1 MSVQQQ
7 VSEEATIQ
15 IKMTYKNI
23 MSRKTIELEAIDP
36 VEIYGAANKNLEALC
51 TYFPNLKVIARGNQI
66 ILEGSD
72 EDTESFESKINK
84 LIERRNHKM
93 KLTPYDV
100 EDLFDGDA
108 SPDRFKL
115 TGDAVIVFGNDG
127 KPIKA
132 RNKTQQEMVKAYFEN
147 DLIYAIGPAGTG
159 KTYIA
164 IALAVKALKNREV
177 KRIILTRPAVEA
189 GERLGFLPGDL
200 KDKLDPYLQPLYDAL
215 GDMIPARKL
224 QELMAD
230 GTIQIAPLAY
240 MRGRTLDRACVIL
253 DEAQNTNLGQL
264 KMFLTRMGCD
274 AKFIVTGDASQIDLP
289 NKNDSGLLKGIELTR
304 NIKGISTIVFKNED
318 IVRHPLVAKIVKAF
332 DKVSAAKAN
341 KEKVTDECR

>member
-1 MSVQQQ
+1 
-7 VSEEATIQ
+7 
-15 IKMTYKNI
+15 
-23 MSRKTIELEAIDP
+23 MSRQSIRLEAIDP
-36 VEIYGAANKNLEALC
+36 VEIYGPGNRNLEALC
-51 TYFPNLKVIARGNQI
+51 SYFPQLKVVARGNEL
-66 ILEGSD
+66 ILDGKE
-72 EDTESFESKINK
+72 EDVTGFTAKLNM
-84 LIERRNHKM
+84 LIERRQHKM
-93 KLTPYDV
+93 NLTPYDV
-100 EDLFDGDA
+100 EDIFDGEA
-108 SPDRFKL
+108 SPDRFRL
-115 TGDAVIVFGNDG
+115 SGESVIVHGNDG

-132 RNKTQQEMVKAYFEN
+132 RNRTQQEMVKSYFEN
-147 DLIYAIGPAGTG
+147 DLIFAVGPAGTG

-164 IALAVKALKNREV
+164 IALAVRALKNREI

-215 GDMIPARKL
+215 GDMIPAKRL
-224 QELMAD
+224 QEFMAE

-289 NKNDSGLLKGIELTR
+289 NKRDSGLLKGIELTR
-304 NIKGISTIVFKNED
+304 DIKGVKTIFFKNED
-318 IVRHPLVAKIVKAF
+318 IVRHPLVTKIVKAF
-332 DKVSAAKAN
+332 EKAEN
-341 KEKVTDECR
+341 EKEQA

>member
-1 MSVQQQ
+1 MSK
-7 VSEEATIQ
+7 STI
-15 IKMTYKNI
+15 
-23 MSRKTIELEAIDP
+23 RLEAIDP
-36 VEIYGAANKNLEALC
+36 IEIYGAANKNLEALC
-51 TYFPNLKVIARGNQI
+51 SYFPELKAVARGCEI
-66 ILEGSD
+66 ILEGKD
-72 EDTESFESKINK
+72 EDIEKFTSKLK
-84 LIERRNHKM
+84 MLIERRQHKM
-93 KLTPYDV
+93 NITPYDV
-100 EDLFDGDA
+100 EDLFEHEDK
-108 SPDRFKL
+108 PDRFRL
-115 TGDAVIVFGNDG
+115 CGDSVIVHGNDG

-132 RNKTQQEMVKAYFEN
+132 RNRTQEEMVKAYFEN
-147 DLIYAIGPAGTG
+147 DLVFAVGPAGTG

-164 IALAVKALKNREV
+164 IALAVRALKNREI

-215 GDMIPARKL
+215 GDMIPPKRL
-224 QELMAD
+224 QEFMAE

-289 NKNDSGLLKGIELTR
+289 HKGDSGLLKGIDLTK
-304 NIKGISTIVFKNED
+304 NIKGVKTIFFKNED

-332 DKVSAAKAN
+332 EQA
-341 KEKVTDECR
+341 

>member
-1 MSVQQQ
+1 MSK
-7 VSEEATIQ
+7 ETI
-15 IKMTYKNI
+15 
-23 MSRKTIELEAIDP
+23 RLEAIDP
-36 VEIYGAANKNLEALC
+36 IEIYGAANRNLEALC
-51 TYFPNLKVIARGNQI
+51 SYFPNLKVAARGNDI
-66 ILEGSD
+66 HLDGCT
-72 EDTESFESKINK
+72 EDIESFKK
-84 LIERRNHKM
+84 KLTMLIERRRHKTAV
-93 KLTPYDV
+93 TPYDV
-100 EDLFDGDA
+100 EDIFDGE
-108 SPDRFKL
+108 STPDRYKL
-115 TGDAVIVFGNDG
+115 SGDAVIVHGNDG

-132 RNKTQQEMVKAYFEN
+132 RNRTQEEMVRAYFEN
-147 DLIYAIGPAGTG
+147 DLIFAVGPAGTG

-164 IALAVKALKNREV
+164 IALAVRALKNREI

-215 GDMIPARKL
+215 GDMIPAKRL
-224 QELMAD
+224 QEFMAE

-289 NKNDSGLLKGIELTR
+289 NRKDSGLLKGIELTK
-304 NIKGISTIVFKNED
+304 NIKGIKTITFRNED

-332 DKVSAAKAN
+332 
-341 KEKVTDECR
+341 EKDGE

>member
-1 MSVQQQ
+1 MSK
-7 VSEEATIQ
+7 STIH
-15 IKMTYKNI
+15 
-23 MSRKTIELEAIDP
+23 LEAIDP
-36 VEIYGAANKNLEALC
+36 VEIYGAANRNLEALC
-51 TYFPNLKVIARGNQI
+51 GYFPELKVVARGNDI
-66 ILEGSD
+66 ILDGSD
-72 EDTESFESKINK
+72 SDIAAFTSKFNI
-84 LIERRNHKM
+84 LLQRRRHKTNI
-93 KLTPYDV
+93 TPYDV
-100 EDLFDGDA
+100 EDIFEGES

-115 TGDAVIVFGNDG
+115 SGDSVIVHGNDG

-132 RNKTQQEMVKAYFEN
+132 RNRTQEEMIKSYFEN
-147 DLIYAIGPAGTG
+147 DLLFAVGPAGTG

-164 IALAVKALKNREV
+164 IALAVRALKNREI

-215 GDMIPARKL
+215 GDMIPAKKL
-224 QELMAD
+224 QEFMAE

-253 DEAQNTNLGQL
+253 DEAQNTNIGQL

-289 NKNDSGLLKGIELTR
+289 NKKDSGLLKGIEITK
-304 NIKGISTIVFKNED
+304 NIKGVKTIFFKNED
-318 IVRHPLVAKIVKAF
+318 IVRHPLVSKIVKAF
-332 DKVSAAKAN
+332 DKAYS
-341 KEKVTDECR
+341 EI

>member
-1 MSVQQQ
+1 MSK
-7 VSEEATIQ
+7 STI
-15 IKMTYKNI
+15 
-23 MSRKTIELEAIDP
+23 RLEAIDP
-36 VEIYGAANKNLEALC
+36 IEIYGAANKNLEALC
-51 TYFPNLKVIARGNQI
+51 SYFPELKAVARGCEI
-66 ILEGSD
+66 ILDGKD
-72 EDTESFESKINK
+72 EDIEKFTAKLK
-84 LIERRNHKM
+84 LLIERRQHKM
-93 KLTPYDV
+93 NITPYDV
-100 EDLFDGDA
+100 EDLFENEDK
-108 SPDRFKL
+108 PDRFRL
-115 TGDAVIVFGNDG
+115 CGDSVIVHGNDG

-132 RNKTQQEMVKAYFEN
+132 RNRTQEEMVKAYFEN
-147 DLIYAIGPAGTG
+147 DLVFAVGPAGTG

-164 IALAVKALKNREV
+164 IALAVRALKNREI

-215 GDMIPARKL
+215 GDMIPPKRL
-224 QELMAD
+224 QEFMAE

-289 NKNDSGLLKGIELTR
+289 NKKDSGLLRGIELTR
-304 NIKGISTIVFKNED
+304 NIKGIKTITFRTED
-318 IVRHPLVAKIVKAF
+318 IVRHPLVTKIVKAF
-332 DKVSAAKAN
+332 
-341 KEKVTDECR
+341 EKGETAE

>member
-1 MSVQQQ
+1 
-7 VSEEATIQ
+7 
-15 IKMTYKNI
+15 
-23 MSRKTIELEAIDP
+23 MSRNTIKLEAIDP
-36 VEIYGAANKNLEALC
+36 IEIYGAGNRILEALC
-51 TYFPNLKVIARGNQI
+51 SYYPELRVAARGNEI
-66 ILEGSD
+66 ILDGNDSD
-72 EDTESFESKINK
+72 IEDFTSKIRE
-84 LIERRNHKM
+84 LILRRNFKTS
-93 KLTPYDV
+93 LSPYDV
-100 EDLFDGDA
+100 EDLFDGES

-115 TGDAVIVFGNDG
+115 TGDAVIVHGNDG

-132 RNKTQQEMVKAYFEN
+132 RNKTQQEMVKSYFEN
-147 DLIYAIGPAGTG
+147 DLLFAVGPAGTG

-164 IALAVKALKNREV
+164 IALAVRALKNREI

-215 GDMIPARKL
+215 GDMIPAKKL
-224 QELMAD
+224 QEFMAD

-289 NKNDSGLLKGIELTR
+289 NKKDSGLLRGIELTKD
-304 NIKGISTIVFKNED
+304 IKGIKTISFRNED
-318 IVRHPLVAKIVKAF
+318 IVRHPLVTKIVKAF
-332 DKVSAAKAN
+332 
-341 KEKVTDECR
+341 EKGETL

>member
-1 MSVQQQ
+1 MS
-7 VSEEATIQ
+7 
-15 IKMTYKNI
+15 KKNI
-23 MSRKTIELEAIDP
+23 RLEAIDP
-36 VEIYGAANKNLEALC
+36 IEIYGATNKNLEALC
-51 TYFPNLKVIARGNQI
+51 SYFPELKVVARGCEI
-66 ILEGSD
+66 ILEGTEEDIGKFSD
-72 EDTESFESKINK
+72 KLNR
-84 LIERRNHKM
+84 LIERRHHKTNV
-93 KLTPYDV
+93 TPYDV
-100 EDLFDGDA
+100 EDLFENEDM
-108 SPDRFKL
+108 PDRYRL
-115 TGDAVIVFGNDG
+115 CGDAVIVHGNDG

-132 RNKTQQEMVKAYFEN
+132 RNRTQQEMVKSYFEN
-147 DLIYAIGPAGTG
+147 DLIFAVGPAGTG

-164 IALAVKALKNREV
+164 IALAVRALKNREI

-215 GDMIPARKL
+215 GDMIPPKRL
-224 QELMAD
+224 QEFMAE

-289 NKNDSGLLKGIELTR
+289 NKKDSGLLKGIELTKD
-304 NIKGISTIVFKNED
+304 IKGVKTIFFRNED
-318 IVRHPLVAKIVKAF
+318 IVRHPLVSKIVKAF
-332 DKVSAAKAN
+332 DDYSVI
-341 KEKVTDECR
+341 C

>member
-1 MSVQQQ
+1 MTK
-7 VSEEATIQ
+7 ETI
-15 IKMTYKNI
+15 
-23 MSRKTIELEAIDP
+23 RLEAIDP
-36 VEIYGAANKNLEALC
+36 LEIYGAANRNLEALC
-51 TYFPNLKVIARGNQI
+51 SYFPDLKVAARGNDI
-66 ILEGSD
+66 FLEGSRTD
-72 EDTESFESKINK
+72 IDTFTTKLTM
-84 LIERRNHKM
+84 LIERRKHKM
-93 KLTPYDV
+93 SITPYDV
-100 EDLFDGDA
+100 EDIFDADA
-108 SPDRFKL
+108 KTDRFRL
-115 TGDAVIVFGNDG
+115 CGDAVIVHGNDG

-132 RNKTQQEMVKAYFEN
+132 RNRTQEEMVKAYFEN
-147 DLIYAIGPAGTG
+147 DLIFAVGPAGTG

-164 IALAVKALKNREV
+164 IALAVRALKNREI

-215 GDMIPARKL
+215 GDMIPSKRL
-224 QELMAD
+224 QEFMAE

-289 NKNDSGLLKGIELTR
+289 NRNDSGLLKGIELTK
-304 NIKGISTIVFKNED
+304 NIKGIKTITFRNED

-332 DKVSAAKAN
+332 DSL
-341 KEKVTDECR
+341 

>member
-1 MSVQQQ
+1 
-7 VSEEATIQ
+7 
-15 IKMTYKNI
+15 
-23 MSRKTIELEAIDP
+23 MSRQTIRLDAIDP
-36 VEIYGAANKNLEALC
+36 VEIYGPGNKNLEALC
-51 TYFPNLKVIARGNQI
+51 SYFPELKVAARGNEI
-66 ILEGSD
+66 FLDGKD
-72 EDTESFESKINK
+72 EDIEKFNVKLRM
-84 LIERRNHKM
+84 LIERRHHKM
-93 KLTPYDV
+93 NLTPYDV
-100 EDLFDGDA
+100 EDLFDGE
-108 SPDRFKL
+108 SNPDRYRL
-115 TGDAVIVFGNDG
+115 CGESVIVHVNDG

-132 RNKTQQEMVKAYFEN
+132 RNLTQQDMVRSYFEN
-147 DLIYAIGPAGTG
+147 DLIFAVGPAGTG

-164 IALAVKALKNREV
+164 IALAVRALKNREI

-215 GDMIPARKL
+215 GDMIPAKRL
-224 QELMAD
+224 QEFMTE

-289 NKNDSGLLKGIELTR
+289 NRKDSGLLKGIELTR
-304 NIKGISTIVFKNED
+304 NIKGVKTIFFKNED

-332 DKVSAAKAN
+332 EKEEN
-341 KEKVTDECR
+341 KKEQA

>member
-1 MSVQQQ
+1 
-7 VSEEATIQ
+7 
-15 IKMTYKNI
+15 
-23 MSRKTIELEAIDP
+23 MSRQSIRLEAIDP
-36 VEIYGAANKNLEALC
+36 VEIYGPGNRNLEALC
-51 TYFPNLKVIARGNQI
+51 SYFPQLKVVARGNEL
-66 ILEGSD
+66 ILDGKE
-72 EDTESFESKINK
+72 EDVTGFTAKLNM
-84 LIERRNHKM
+84 LIERRQHKM
-93 KLTPYDV
+93 NLTPYDV
-100 EDLFDGDA
+100 EDIFDGEA
-108 SPDRFKL
+108 SPDRFRL
-115 TGDAVIVFGNDG
+115 SGESVIVHGNDG

-132 RNKTQQEMVKAYFEN
+132 RNRTQQEMVKSYFEN
-147 DLIYAIGPAGTG
+147 DLIFAVGPAGTG

-164 IALAVKALKNREV
+164 IALAVRALKNREI

-215 GDMIPARKL
+215 GDMIPAKRL
-224 QELMAD
+224 QEFMAE

-289 NKNDSGLLKGIELTR
+289 NKRDSGLLKGIELTR
-304 NIKGISTIVFKNED
+304 DIKGVKTIFFRNED
-318 IVRHPLVAKIVKAF
+318 VVRHPLVTKIVKAF
-332 DKVSAAKAN
+332 EKAEN
-341 KEKVTDECR
+341 EKEQA

>member
-1 MSVQQQ
+1 MSK
-7 VSEEATIQ
+7 STI
-15 IKMTYKNI
+15 
-23 MSRKTIELEAIDP
+23 RLEAIDP
-36 VEIYGAANKNLEALC
+36 IEIYGAANKNLEALC
-51 TYFPNLKVIARGNQI
+51 SYFPELKAVARGCEI
-66 ILEGSD
+66 ILDGKD
-72 EDTESFESKINK
+72 EDIEKFTAKLK
-84 LIERRNHKM
+84 LLIERRQHKVNI
-93 KLTPYDV
+93 TPYDV
-100 EDLFDGDA
+100 EDLFENEDK
-108 SPDRFKL
+108 PDRFRL
-115 TGDAVIVFGNDG
+115 CGDSVIVHGNDG

-132 RNKTQQEMVKAYFEN
+132 RNRTQEEMVKAYFEN
-147 DLIYAIGPAGTG
+147 DLVFAVGPAGTG

-164 IALAVKALKNREV
+164 IALAVRALKNREI

-215 GDMIPARKL
+215 GDMIPPKRL
-224 QELMAD
+224 QEFMAE

-289 NKNDSGLLKGIELTR
+289 HKGDSGLLKGIELTK
-304 NIKGISTIVFKNED
+304 NIKGVKTIFFRNED

-332 DKVSAAKAN
+332 EQA
-341 KEKVTDECR
+341 